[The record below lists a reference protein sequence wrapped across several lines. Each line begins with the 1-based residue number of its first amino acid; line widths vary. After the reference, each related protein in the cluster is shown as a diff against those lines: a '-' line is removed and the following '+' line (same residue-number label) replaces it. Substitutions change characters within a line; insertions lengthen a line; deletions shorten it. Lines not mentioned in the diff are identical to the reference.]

1 MSKSRIYQLDD
12 DELTL
17 KHEDGKLTLLN
28 KDGREAVD
36 ISGHIIVRPLVEKI
50 EQLEDELELGKGKLL
65 IDEYVLEEMQERL
78 RFLDALENAGVD
90 NWSGYG
96 YAYELMEEEDE

>member
-1 MSKSRIYQLDD
+1 MREHKLDD
-12 DELTL
+12 IIL
-17 KHEDGKLTLLN
+17 KHEDGILTLVGN
-28 KDGREAVD
+28 DGKPTN
-36 ISGHIIVRPLVEKI
+36 ISGHKVVQLLVDKL
-50 EQLEDELELGKGKLL
+50 EQLEDQLELGKGKVS
-65 IDEYVLEEMQERL
+65 IDEYVFEEIQERL